1 MAFAAE
7 IRILNGLPELFQA
20 AASEFITLAV
30 EAIRSKGKF
39 CVALSGGSTPRGL
52 YTLLAN
58 QPQHSIPWKKIYF
71 LWGDERHVPPD
82 HPDSNYRM
90 AYEAMLSKVPI
101 PAENIFRIHAEEKDA
116 DAAARAYEQ
125 TLTAFFHLQPGEF
138 PRLDLIL
145 LGMGPDGHT
154 ASIFPGTRALHEKT
168 RLVVANWVEKLNA
181 YRFTITLP
189 VLNHSACA
197 MFLVSGR
204 DKANVLREVLEHQT
218 EELPASLVRPTNG
231 RLVWMIDQEAA
242 SALPAQLRGGSRV
255 ANF

>member
-58 QPQHSIPWKKIYF
+58 QPQHSIPWEKIYF

-116 DAAARAYEQ
+116 DAAARGYEQ

-154 ASIFPGTRALHEKT
+154 ASVFPGTRALHEKT
-168 RLVVANWVEKLNA
+168 RLV
-181 YRFTITLP
+181 

>member
-58 QPQHSIPWKKIYF
+58 QPQHSIPWEKIYF
-71 LWGDERHVPPD
+71 FWGDERHVPPD

-90 AYEAMLSKVPI
+90 AYEAMLSKVTI
-101 PAENIFRIHAEEKDA
+101 PGTHIYRILAEKEAQQAA
-116 DAAARAYEQ
+116 DDYAATLHTAFH
-125 TLTAFFHLQPGEF
+125 LTADTL
-138 PRLDLIL
+138 PRFDLIL

-154 ASIFPGTRALHEKT
+154 ASLFP
-168 RLVVANWVEKLNA
+168 
-181 YRFTITLP
+181 
-189 VLNHSACA
+189 
-197 MFLVSGR
+197 
-204 DKANVLREVLEHQT
+204 
-218 EELPASLVRPTNG
+218 
-231 RLVWMIDQEAA
+231 
-242 SALPAQLRGGSRV
+242 
-255 ANF
+255 